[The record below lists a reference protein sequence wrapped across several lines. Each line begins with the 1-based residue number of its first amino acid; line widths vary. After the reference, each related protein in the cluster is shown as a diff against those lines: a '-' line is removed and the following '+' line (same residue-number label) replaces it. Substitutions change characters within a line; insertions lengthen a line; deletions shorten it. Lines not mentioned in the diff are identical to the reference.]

1 MHSRIK
7 VLASGSLRERI
18 VRFLFQNMNEKGGVY
33 LNITREYLAAY
44 LAVTRPSISRELSAM
59 QKDGILIV
67 RGKQVVVRDME
78 KFEEY
83 L

>member
-1 MHSRIK
+1 
-7 VLASGSLRERI
+7 
-18 VRFLFQNMNEKGGVY
+18 MNEKGEVY

-44 LAVTRPSISRELSAM
+44 LAVTRPSISRELSTM